1 MVTNQYPMKK
11 PEGFSAR
18 THHKSKYLVFFYR
31 ILSEKLY
38 SHICKLYPVSDGLL
52 MSPEQF

>member
-31 ILSEKLY
+31 ILSVKLY